1 MTNADMGASVLA
13 MTTPVSSFTYSSI
26 LGARWIGYTK
36 LYRKDKVMVFLR
48 EEKEGENHDRETSK
62 TNLQRRTEK
71 AAGRAIQPGKTQ
83 GRDHPGIRPYSFGI
97 RQVGEADQYNRV
109 QP

>member
-1 MTNADMGASVLA
+1 
-13 MTTPVSSFTYSSI
+13 
-26 LGARWIGYTK
+26 
-36 LYRKDKVMVFLR
+36 MVFLR

-97 RQVGEADQYNRV
+97 RQMGEADQYNRV
-109 QP
+109 QPRER